1 MSDRIILD
9 SMVFQGTHGVYEEEQ
24 QTPQPFEVDVELAL
38 NLQPAGLSDDL
49 EQTVDYSRVF
59 DTCRQIVESTR
70 FNLIEALAEA
80 IAQEILAG
88 FPADEVTI
96 RVRKP
101 DGADG
106 RDPPRGRRGDPAPAR
121 RLADAAWPTAGQRRT
136 RRPGPPDG
144 ASVRE
149 AADTRPSLHALEVA
163 GARPED
169 HVQLDGRPVP
179 QDVEDHRLRGRELR
193 QQRVERVLLVDR

>member
-9 SMVFQGTHGVYEEEQ
+9 DMVFQGTHGVYLEEQ
-24 QTPQPFEVDVELAL
+24 QNAQPFEVDVELVM

-49 EQTVDYSRVF
+49 EQTIDYSKVF

-96 RVRKP
+96 RIRKP
-101 DGADG
+101 KVQMGGTLRAAG
-106 RDPPRGRRGDPAPAR
+106 VEIRRRRSVATNRPAP
-121 RLADAAWPTAGQRRT
+121 T
-136 RRPGPPDG
+136 
-144 ASVRE
+144 S
-149 AADTRPSLHALEVA
+149 
-163 GARPED
+163 
-169 HVQLDGRPVP
+169 
-179 QDVEDHRLRGRELR
+179 
-193 QQRVERVLLVDR
+193 